1 MRSTEKGVTVRRP
14 PGKDGDPKRTSA
26 GSVPGDKGSSLLPL
40 ERKMETFRRSLGAG
54 SLEQGSD
61 RKPHEGTRE
70 SLVPR
75 GKPTTSEQRQEAS
88 VMGGSA

>member
-1 MRSTEKGVTVRRP
+1 MRSTEKGVTVRRA

-26 GSVPGDKGSSLLPL
+26 GSVPGDKGLLPL
-40 ERKMETFRRSLGAG
+40 ERRMETFRRSLGAG

-88 VMGGSA
+88 VVGGSA